1 MTATWPN
8 VPFYIMSQV
17 NFSDL
22 VVAVNSDN
30 QAVLEPLTGTA
41 DQLWVATADERGG
54 ARLTNLLSKMA
65 LYARPADPTWVGAGP
80 LSLDGRAQARTRV
93 WPGPSGPG
101 GCAASIAG
109 MASLPD
115 SARAVLE
122 SAALAHLVTLNP
134 DGSPQVTVVW
144 VGLDGDEI
152 VAAHLPEHRKIRNI
166 RNDARV
172 ALSLETQQLNPI
184 GLTEYLVI
192 YGTAR
197 VTEGGAPEVLQRL
210 AHTYLGPDV
219 KFPPMDNP
227 PPGYV
232 THIAVDRIA
241 GVGPWAS

>member
-1 MTATWPN
+1 
-8 VPFYIMSQV
+8 
-17 NFSDL
+17 
-22 VVAVNSDN
+22 
-30 QAVLEPLTGTA
+30 
-41 DQLWVATADERGG
+41 
-54 ARLTNLLSKMA
+54 
-65 LYARPADPTWVGAGP
+65 
-80 LSLDGRAQARTRV
+80 
-93 WPGPSGPG
+93 
-101 GCAASIAG
+101 

-134 DGSPQVTVVW
+134 DESPQVTVVW

-152 VAAHLPEHRKIRNI
+152 VAAHLSEHRKIRNI

-227 PPGYV
+227 PPGYI
-232 THIAVDRIA
+232 THIRVDRIS
-241 GVGPWAS
+241 GVGPWAA